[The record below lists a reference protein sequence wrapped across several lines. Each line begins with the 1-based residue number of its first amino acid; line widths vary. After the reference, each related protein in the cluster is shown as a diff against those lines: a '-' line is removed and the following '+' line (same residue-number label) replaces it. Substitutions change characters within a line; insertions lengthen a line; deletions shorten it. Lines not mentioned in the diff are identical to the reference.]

1 MNILNKITI
10 KNIKLNKKRNIGTII
25 GILLSTALICAV
37 AGMVTSFHQTLVQ
50 NAINETGYYHI
61 ELEDISN
68 EKFEEVSL
76 NRDMCD
82 IKPRYELG
90 YSLFEHNGNKNY
102 PYIKVMSLDKENFD
116 NLAYNITE
124 GRLPTNA
131 NEIVVNQDV
140 LEDSNYKIGD
150 TIELNVGTRKTSDGW
165 ELNETNPYVE
175 EHGEYLADAKTKT
188 YKIVGSVYRESDTP
202 TLYYGITT
210 QEKSNKIDAFVT
222 LENPRDYKNAFVNLL
237 GAKNYEQVER
247 HYPDDFEYQYSPN
260 RELLRWEAFSFSD
273 STLSMITS
281 LAGVVIVII
290 IITSVFCIRNSFAI
304 STTEKMKMYGMLAS
318 VGATK
323 KQIKKSVLFEGAVLG
338 LVGIPLGI
346 ISGILAVFVIVNV
359 VNSIVGDFLFNSI
372 EGIVFKVSIIP
383 VLISMLLGYVTIY
396 FSCIAAAKRASNVSP
411 IENLR
416 NTKDIK
422 MNYKSLKTPKIISKI
437 FKTGGV
443 LAHKNLKRSKAKYRT
458 TVISLTVSIFV
469 FISMAAFVNE
479 GERQIGL
486 EYKDYDYNFKI
497 YSGLEDTSDE
507 VIEEIKKMDNIEKI
521 YTLYSN
527 SEYIKITDMSKVN
540 TSRINVEE
548 LAPNS
553 QGEKNIGLELVAL
566 DDYAFKEYA
575 KKINLD
581 YDTVK
586 EKGILLDEYN
596 FYDEENNKTI
606 VDRTYLYKNGDV
618 ISGKY
623 GHEEKQVNIEI
634 AKVTNIRAYG
644 LESRYYEGGYL
655 IVNKDYYKDFNLK
668 TTNLLMV
675 TPEPDTLEE
684 ELNEKYPD
692 LVTFNVEA
700 QKEEMRSMMMIFRL
714 FFYGFITVITLI
726 GVTNIFNTI
735 TSNMELRQKEFAML
749 KSIGMTKKE
758 FNRMINLETL
768 FYSSKSLIYGLALGI
783 LGALAIHKAFGVR
796 TEMSFS
802 LPYSA
807 ILLSIIFVFALVYII
822 MKYSIGKI
830 NNQNIIETI
839 RNDNI

>member
-25 GILLSTALICAV
+25 GIILSTALICAV

-61 ELEDISN
+61 QLEDISN

-82 IKPRYELG
+82 IKARYELG
-90 YSLFEHNGNKNY
+90 YSLFEHEGNKDY

-116 NLAYNITE
+116 NLAYNITQ

-140 LEDSNYKIGD
+140 LEDSDYKIGD

-165 ELNETNPYVE
+165 ELNETNPYLAENE
-175 EHGEYLADAKTKT
+175 EYIADAKNKT
-188 YKIVGSVYRESDTP
+188 YKIVGTVYRESDSR

-210 QEKSNKIDAFVT
+210 QEKTNKIDAFVT

-237 GAKNYEQVER
+237 GANNYEEVER
-247 HYPDDFEYQYSPN
+247 QNPANFEYWYTTN
-260 RELLRWEAFSFSD
+260 HELLRWEAFSFSD

-346 ISGILAVFVIVNV
+346 ISGILAVYVIVNI

-383 VLISMLLGYVTIY
+383 VLISILLGYVTIY
-396 FSCIAAAKRASNVSP
+396 FSCISAAKRASNVSP

-507 VIEEIKKMDNIEKI
+507 VIQEIKKMDNIDKI

-548 LAPNS
+548 LAPNN
-553 QGEKNIGLELVAL
+553 QGKKNIGLELVAL
-566 DDYAFKEYA
+566 DDNTFKEYT
-575 KKINLD
+575 KKINVN
-581 YDTVK
+581 YENVK
-586 EKGILLDEYN
+586 EKGILLDEYD
-596 FYDEENNKTI
+596 FYDEENNKI
-606 VDRTYLYKNGDV
+606 ILDRTYLFKNGDI

-634 AKVTNIRAYG
+634 AKVTNIRAFG
-644 LESRYYEGGYL
+644 LETRYYEGGYL
-655 IVNKDYYKDFNLK
+655 IVNEEYYKDYNLK

-700 QKEEMRSMMMIFRL
+700 QKEEMRSMIMIFRL

-735 TSNMELRQKEFAML
+735 TANMELRQKEFAML

-783 LGALAIHKAFGVR
+783 IGALAINKAIGVR

-830 NNQNIIETI
+830 NKQNIIETI

>member
-25 GILLSTALICAV
+25 GIILSTALICAV

-61 ELEDISN
+61 QLEDISN
-68 EKFEEVSL
+68 EKFEELSI

-82 IKPRYELG
+82 IKARYELG
-90 YSLFEHNGNKNY
+90 YSLFEHEGNKDY

-116 NLAYNITE
+116 NLSYNITE

-140 LEDSNYKIGD
+140 LKDSNYKIGD
-150 TIELNVGTRKTSDGW
+150 TIELNIGTRKTSDGW

-247 HYPDDFEYQYSPN
+247 QNPDNFEYQYSPN

-290 IITSVFCIRNSFAI
+290 ITTSVFCIRNSFAI

-338 LVGIPLGI
+338 LVGVPLGI
-346 ISGILAVFVIVNV
+346 ISGIVAVYVIVNV

-372 EGIVFKVSIIP
+372 EGIVFKVSITP
-383 VLISMLLGYVTIY
+383 VLISILLGYVTIY

-422 MNYKSLKTPKIISKI
+422 MDYKSLKTPKIISKI

-443 LAHKNLKRSKAKYRT
+443 VAHKNLKRSKAKYRT

-507 VIEEIKKMDNIEKI
+507 VIEDIRKMDNIDKI

-540 TSRINVEE
+540 TSRIDVEE
-548 LAPNS
+548 LATDN
-553 QGEKNIGLELVAL
+553 QGKKSIGIELVAL
-566 DDYAFKEYA
+566 DDNTFKEYA
-575 KKINLD
+575 KKIKLD
-581 YDTVK
+581 YENVK

-606 VDRTYLYKNGDV
+606 VDRTYLFKNGDV

-675 TPEPDTLEE
+675 TPEADTLEE
-684 ELNEKYPD
+684 ELNEKYPN
-692 LVTFNVEA
+692 LVTFNVDK
-700 QKEEMRSMMMIFRL
+700 QVEEMESMMMIFRL

-783 LGALAIHKAFGVR
+783 IGALAIHKAFGVR

-807 ILLSIIFVFALVYII
+807 ILLSIIFVFALVYMI
-822 MKYSIGKI
+822 MRYSIGKI
-830 NNQNIIETI
+830 NKQNIIETI